1 MKHNKSTI
9 HSKVHKVLIP
19 QFEDQQLTSFA
30 GLVIFQSLFQRI
42 NLKNQL
48 KKCFKHQ
55 PSRQFGFAHIV
66 FVLIIHLLLG
76 FRRLRDIDYYGD
88 DPIVKRVVGVDILPS
103 VATISR
109 TLSQMDDFS
118 VTQLQTL
125 IGDLVLERLQSER
138 FARVTLDFDGT
149 VQGTKSH
156 AEGTAVGYNKKKK
169 GSRSYYPLLCTVAQ
183 TAQVL
188 DILHRPGNVHDS
200 NGAKEFIKSCVAR
213 AKENSSNA
221 IIESRTDSAFF
232 DEKILSLQESLGVE
246 YTNSVPFARF
256 LELKERVEQ
265 RRKWHRLDDQT
276 SYFECDW
283 KAKKWDKSRRF
294 IFIRTCVRKQN
305 KEPIQ
310 LDLFEPYEYGY
321 EFKAIVTN
329 KMTSVG
335 NVLSFHNGRGAQEA
349 IIGDLKTHCQQ
360 DYVPVKTLNGN
371 KCYLLSGILAHN
383 MAKELQMDAFEKDRN
398 TTNKRPPRW
407 IFSKLETLRRNIV
420 QRAGR
425 LTRPN
430 GKLTLTMSANDVVKR
445 EIMHYLEK
453 EKIAA

>member
-1 MKHNKSTI
+1 MKHSKSTI

-30 GLVIFQSLFQRI
+30 GLVIFQALFQRLD
-42 NLKNQL
+42 LKNRL
-48 KKCFKHQ
+48 RHCFKHQ
-55 PSRQFGFAHIV
+55 PARQFGFAHIV

-76 FRRLRDIDYYGD
+76 FRRLRDIDYYND

-103 VATISR
+103 VSTMSR
-109 TLSQMDDFS
+109 TLSEMDDRS
-118 VTQLQTL
+118 VNEFQDLVSGLVLRRLQT
-125 IGDLVLERLQSER
+125 EQ
-138 FARVTLDFDGT
+138 FARVTLDYDGT

-156 AEGTAVGYNKKKK
+156 AEGTAVGFNKKKK
-169 GSRSYYPLLCTVAQ
+169 GSRSYYTLLCTVAQ

-200 NGAKEFIKSCVAR
+200 NGAKEFIESCVERVKQHSPGAT
-213 AKENSSNA
+213 
-221 IIESRTDSAFF
+221 IESRTDSAFF
-232 DEKILSLQESLGVE
+232 DEKLFDLQESLQVE

-265 RRKWHRLDDQT
+265 RKCWYRLDDRT
-276 SYFECDW
+276 SYFECYW
-283 KAKKWDKSRRF
+283 KAKKWDQSRRF

-305 KEPIQ
+305 KEPVQ

-321 EFKAIVTN
+321 EFKVIVTN
-329 KMTSVG
+329 KTTSVN
-335 NVLSFHNGRGAQEA
+335 NVLAFHNGRGAQEA

-371 KCYLLSGILAHN
+371 KCYLLAGILAHN
-383 MAKELQMDAFEKDRN
+383 LAKELQMEAFEKDRN

-407 IFSKLETLRRNIV
+407 IFNKLETLRRNII

-430 GKLTLTMSANDVVKR
+430 GKLTLTMSGNKAVQK
-445 EIMHYLEK
+445 EIMHYLDK
-453 EKIAA
+453 EKLVA